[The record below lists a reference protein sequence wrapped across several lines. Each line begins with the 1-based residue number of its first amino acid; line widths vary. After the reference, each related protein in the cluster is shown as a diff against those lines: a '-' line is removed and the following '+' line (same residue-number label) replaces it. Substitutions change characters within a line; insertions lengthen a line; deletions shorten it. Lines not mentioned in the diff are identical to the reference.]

1 MVMRIKDHDFNP
13 IFDELSKNHPELK
26 FELMNDENDRVVI
39 WIDFG
44 IIKEAIYDE
53 SGSEESAA
61 NEIEE
66 YFSNIEQKISDN
78 NPNPGFEFDTQIE
91 CGPSVYA
98 TVMFK
103 TSEIDYETN
112 IPIEKLEQFLVN
124 TKSSLETY
132 R

>member
-1 MVMRIKDHDFNP
+1 
-13 IFDELSKNHPELK
+13 
-26 FELMNDENDRVVI
+26 MNDENDRVVI

-44 IIKEAIYDE
+44 IIGVATYDD
-53 SGSEESAA
+53 
-61 NEIEE
+61 
-66 YFSNIEQKISDN
+66 YFFDVEQKILDN

-103 TSEIDYETN
+103 TSEIDNEID